1 MEGRKR
7 RNEGERGRKEKRR
20 ERFAMEEQLVGWFF
34 GGGKFRDLFR
44 WKVGWWTVGVVCVVA
59 VTWPATLKAFPASYF
74 SSFREFLSR
83 MFTFPGSPFE
93 DKRVCE
99 REREREIGFS
109 PFHLSS
115 GQFQIAL
122 SRLVQ
127 TLVKIRLESRKEREN
142 VIFIF
147 SPFPLE
153 KYNSIECR
161 DCRSLRVVSR
171 PREIEN
177 FCIVI

>member
-1 MEGRKR
+1 MREREGGRKKGGR
-7 RNEGERGRKEKRR
+7 DSRWRNSW
-20 ERFAMEEQLVGWFF
+20 LVGFLEEASF
-34 GGGKFRDLFR
+34 GIYSVGKLVGGR
-44 WKVGWWTVGVVCVVA
+44 WALCVVA

-122 SRLVQ
+122 SRLV
-127 TLVKIRLESRKEREN
+127 
-142 VIFIF
+142 
-147 SPFPLE
+147 
-153 KYNSIECR
+153 
-161 DCRSLRVVSR
+161 
-171 PREIEN
+171 
-177 FCIVI
+177 

>member
-7 RNEGERGRKEKRR
+7 RNER
-20 ERFAMEEQLVGWFF
+20 EREEGKKEGEIRDGGIVGWFF

-44 WKVGWWTVGVVCVVA
+44 WKVGRWTVGVVCVVA

-99 REREREIGFS
+99 REREREK
-109 PFHLSS
+109 
-115 GQFQIAL
+115 
-122 SRLVQ
+122 LVFLLF
-127 TLVKIRLESRKEREN
+127 T
-142 VIFIF
+142 
-147 SPFPLE
+147 FPVVNFKSL
-153 KYNSIECR
+153 CR
-161 DCRSLRVVSR
+161 GSFRRS
-171 PREIEN
+171 
-177 FCIVI
+177 